1 MLLRFVASQTNEQC
15 TITCSK
21 KNDKDEVLSQITTNV
36 NVDQIGE
43 CHLEMEKLEKRVDN
57 LESSLVPTDLIG
69 WTVFQRR
76 KDGSVNFYRDW
87 NDYLAGFGNSAGE
100 FWLGLKE
107 ISRLMKLGKYE
118 LRIDLQDF
126 DGNWKYAYYKNFH
139 IGEEKDGF
147 PLTTSGYV
155 GTAGNDFQITNVQF
169 SSKDHDHDQVS
180 DDCAERFKGAWWYGV
195 VESTGGHR
203 FCHLSNLN
211 GQYLRGEH
219 DTFAVGV
226 NWRDFRGYHYSLKY
240 SEMKM
245 RLKEN

>member
-1 MLLRFVASQTNEQC
+1 MKQIFKHSLSFLMLLGVVAAQTNEQC

-21 KNDKDEVLSQITTNV
+21 KIDKDEVLSQITTNV
-36 NVDQIGE
+36 NVNQIGE
-43 CHLEMEKLEKRVDN
+43 CHLEMEKLEKRVDT

-87 NDYLAGFGNSAGE
+87 NDYLAGFGN
-100 FWLGLKE
+100 
-107 ISRLMKLGKYE
+107 
-118 LRIDLQDF
+118 
-126 DGNWKYAYYKNFH
+126 
-139 IGEEKDGF
+139 
-147 PLTTSGYV
+147 
-155 GTAGNDFQITNVQF
+155 DFQITNVQF
-169 SSKDHDHDQVS
+169 SSKDHYHDQVS

-219 DTFAVGV
+219 DTFADGV